1 MCEVAYG
8 MAIRV
13 KMVRDRLMTGEKH
26 VNDENHNS
34 DEHSENSG
42 ADSSSAN
49 PEQSAN
55 NQLPRPPQLMGAQS
69 PFGTIKTPLQGT
81 PVMPA
86 LTTPLT
92 PAAQR
97 PATATLP
104 GVPRPPALQSVKID
118 QMESEPSSSAPGP
131 SPAPSFSMQEPR
143 FSVPTEAPVAM
154 PAPQPEPP
162 AESLEAIP
170 TAAPVA
176 MPAPQPE
183 PPADTLEA
191 VPTEAPVAMPAA
203 QPEPPAESLEAV
215 PTAAPV
221 VMPAPQP
228 ESPADTLEAIPTEAP
243 VAMPA
248 AQPEPPAESLEAIP
262 TAAPV
267 AMPAP
272 AASDVPETQEKT
284 ITAEINQGTVD
295 EVDTICV
302 DVVQRG
308 ENYVTLYFYS
318 GEQFHYSAGQH
329 VHIDPTQFAELTDWQ
344 AYIAHHSN
352 AGENQPA
359 YVITSVPNEECLS
372 ITVRRESYHPTS
384 GSTPSLLNS
393 LLVSGALKGRPVRLN
408 RFGGRQTLSPDYGE
422 STDCVVHC
430 ISNGGAVLSYAL
442 LKEALQSNANQHV
455 KHILL
460 RTGDAS
466 TEHVFA
472 EQLHTLAGLYPS
484 RVTLK
489 PDSAKQ
495 TQEDSAVSPQLTV
508 SEETLREVILDPTRT
523 LILVNQHADNEVIR
537 NAPGDLAG
545 TSLEETVR
553 QYAATVGMNAQ
564 QVIVQAF

>member
-55 NQLPRPPQLMGAQS
+55 DQLPRPPQLMGAQS

-170 TAAPVA
+170 T
-176 MPAPQPE
+176 
-183 PPADTLEA
+183 
-191 VPTEAPVAMPAA
+191 EAPVAMPAA

-221 VMPAPQP
+221 
-228 ESPADTLEAIPTEAP
+228 
-243 VAMPA
+243 
-248 AQPEPPAESLEAIP
+248 
-262 TAAPV
+262 

-272 AASDVPETQEKT
+272 AASGVPETQEKT

-430 ISNGGAVLSYAL
+430 MSNGGAVLSYAL

-455 KHILL
+455 RHILL

-466 TEHVFA
+466 TEQVFA

-495 TQEDSAVSPQLTV
+495 TQEDSTVAPQLTV